1 MPRLERCKENRLLQ
15 NIQHTGRACRAI
27 NKQAQREEESK
38 VKKGG
43 VLPNCIEEHRWCGT
57 PGRTMWD
64 FIRVAQEDRY
74 NSFNRRN
81 GQQRSR

>member
-38 VKKGG
+38 VKREEFFQTVSRSTDG
-43 VLPNCIEEHRWCGT
+43 VEHQEGQCG
-57 PGRTMWD
+57 
-64 FIRVAQEDRY
+64 ILSE
-74 NSFNRRN
+74 
-81 GQQRSR
+81 